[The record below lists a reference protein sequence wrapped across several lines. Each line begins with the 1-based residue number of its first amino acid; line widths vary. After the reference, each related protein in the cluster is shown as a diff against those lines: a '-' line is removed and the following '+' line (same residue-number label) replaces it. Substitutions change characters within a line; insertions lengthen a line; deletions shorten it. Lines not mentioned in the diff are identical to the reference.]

1 MCSSRKSI
9 EVAPKASTPLID
21 GVEGDQLQGQVKYI
35 NQRSGSLWSNFNG
48 GWEIRRKVRAPFL
61 SEMNTFPVPCHVPL
75 VTKSFSTNV
84 TSVVSHLHMHQPLVS
99 FQKITP
105 LEGLST
111 LLTLVPERILQLHVC
126 GLQSSPPLLLLTC
139 GDGTRT
145 ISYWGSIP
153 IIVVVF
159 PDYLNLDA

>member
-1 MCSSRKSI
+1 MSKVPAQPPSVLCLTLIHFDFFSSLPVFDS
-9 EVAPKASTPLID
+9 
-21 GVEGDQLQGQVKYI
+21 
-35 NQRSGSLWSNFNG
+35 QRLVDWK
-48 GWEIRRKVRAPFL
+48 WTPFL
-61 SEMNTFPVPCHVPL
+61 SEMNRFPVPCHVL
-75 VTKSFSTNV
+75 LRTKSLSTNV
-84 TSVVSHLHMHQPLVS
+84 TSVVSLLHMHQPLVS
-99 FQKITP
+99 FQKSTP
-105 LEGLST
+105 REGLST

-159 PDYLNLDA
+159 PDYLNLDAWVGNQRLNARCVICE